1 MAKTFMQ
8 MAKAAMAEVKKVTP
22 ADVEL
27 RMRRKE
33 NTLVVDVRDA
43 EETQVTGMIPGSI
56 NISLGMLAVR
66 ADTELPEAFRDPRLQ
81 DHNQSVV
88 TTCSYGPNGARAAKE
103 LKDMGFIDVHYLE
116 GGVKAWKD
124 AGHPLEKP
132 REDSVSKKYGPL

>member
-8 MAKAAMAEVKKVTP
+8 MARAAIAEVQKVTP

-33 NTLVVDVRDA
+33 DTLVVDVRDSD
-43 EETQVTGMIPGSI
+43 EIRVTGMIPGSI
-56 NISLGMLAVR
+56 SISLGMLAVR
-66 ADTELPEAFRDPRLQ
+66 ADQELPEVFRDPRLQ
-81 DHNQSVV
+81 DRNQSVV

-124 AGHPLEKP
+124 AGHPLEKY
-132 REDSVSKKYGPL
+132 REDSEGIKYLPL

>member
-33 NTLVVDVRDA
+33 DTLVVDVRDA

-81 DHNQSVV
+81 DRNQSVV

-132 REDSVSKKYGPL
+132 REDLVSKKYGPL

>member
-8 MAKAAMAEVKKVTP
+8 MAKAAMAEVQRVTP

-33 NTLVVDVRDA
+33 DTLVVDVRDA
-43 EETQVTGMIPGSI
+43 DEIRVTGMIPGSI
-56 NISLGMLAVR
+56 AVSLGMLAVR
-66 ADTELPEAFRDPRLQ
+66 ADQELPEEFRDPRLQ
-81 DHNQSVV
+81 DRNQSVV

-124 AGHPLEKP
+124 AGHPLEKY
-132 REDSVSKKYGPL
+132 REDSEGNPYRPL

>member
-8 MAKAAMAEVKKVTP
+8 MAKAAMAEVHKVTP

-33 NTLVVDVRDA
+33 DTLVVDVRDA
-43 EETQVTGMIPGSI
+43 EETRVTGMIPGSI

-66 ADTELPEAFRDPRLQ
+66 ADRELPEAFRDPRLQ
-81 DHNQSVV
+81 DRNQSVV

-132 REDSVSKKYGPL
+132 REDTISKKYAPF

>member
-22 ADVEL
+22 ADLEL
-27 RMRRKE
+27 RMKRKE
-33 NTLVVDVRDA
+33 DALVVDVRDA
-43 EETQVTGMIPGSI
+43 DEIRVTGKIPGSI

-66 ADTELPEAFRDPRLQ
+66 ADQELPDVFRDPRLQ
-81 DHNQSVV
+81 DRNQSVV

-124 AGHPLEKP
+124 SGHPLEKF
-132 REDSVSKKYGPL
+132 REDREGPTYHPL

>member
-8 MAKAAMAEVKKVTP
+8 MAKAAMAEVHKVTP

-27 RMRRKE
+27 RMERKE

-43 EETQVTGMIPGSI
+43 DEIHVTGMIPGSI

-66 ADTELPEAFRDPRLQ
+66 ADQELPEAFRDPRLQ
-81 DHNQSVV
+81 DRNQSVV

-132 REDSVSKKYGPL
+132 REDSVSKKYTPF

>member
-8 MAKAAMAEVKKVTP
+8 MAKAAMSEVHKVTP

-33 NTLVVDVRDA
+33 DTLVVDVRDA
-43 EETQVTGMIPGSI
+43 EETQATGMIPGSI

-66 ADTELPEAFRDPRLQ
+66 ADQQLPEEFRDPRLQ
-81 DHNQSVV
+81 DRNQSVV

-103 LKDMGFIDVHYLE
+103 LKDMGFTDVHYLE

-132 REDSVSKKYGPL
+132 AEDPRSKKYGPL